1 MENLYFFY
9 NDYRKYIKY
18 LIKGIFLLL
27 IICILLFTSSGSA
40 YAKSDSDYEI
50 ENSLNDAVDEQ
61 LEGIDFSEIDQYIA
75 SLEDGN
81 KKFFGSGSFY
91 EKVKEILNGNTPDA
105 GSFLEAFF
113 KSVFEEFTA
122 FLPSFGAIA
131 GVSILLG
138 IIGNLKPKENSSLSE
153 VVYFACYGVVLV
165 LTVAGV
171 LSLLRETQWVISGI
185 NSQMQI
191 IFPILLT
198 TMSGLGATS
207 SVAVYKPTV
216 ALLSGGMVQLI
227 SYVVLPIV
235 ILTIVFSI
243 VSNMSKDIKL
253 SKTVGFLESS
263 AVWVVCVSFTVFMA
277 FMSVNGITA
286 GVSDGISV
294 RAAKFALSSYV
305 PILGGYLSEGFNVLM
320 AGGVLIKNSVGLCG
334 IILLV
339 SFLVVPIIKISLFML
354 GLKLV
359 AAVVEPVTDHR
370 IPTFLTM
377 VAKNIKMLI
386 VCIVG
391 VGFMYFLTV
400 MLMILSC
407 NYVV

>member
-1 MENLYFFY
+1 MKKKNKNKCFVP
-9 NDYRKYIKY
+9 YRRGFSRILCA
-18 LIKGIFLLL
+18 LILVCVFCLLL
-27 IICILLFTSSGSA
+27 PSSSA
-40 YAKSDSDYEI
+40 YAETETSDLEKSLGE
-50 ENSLNDAVDEQ
+50 AVDSQ
-61 LEGIDFSEIDQYIA
+61 LGGLDFSELDNYIA
-75 SLEDGN
+75 SLEEN
-81 KKFFGSGSFY
+81 QKELFGSGSFY
-91 EKVKEILNGNTPDA
+91 EKVKEILNGETPGA
-105 GSFLEAFF
+105 GSFIGAFF
-113 KSVFEEFTA
+113 KATLSQFTG
-122 FLPSFGAIA
+122 FLPSFCAIA

-138 IIGNLKPKENSSLSE
+138 IIGNLKPKENSSLAE

-171 LSLLRETQWVISGI
+171 LGLLKDTQKVVNGI

-191 IFPILLT
+191 IFPVLLSV
-198 TMSGLGATS
+198 MAGLGAAS
-207 SVAVYKPTV
+207 SVAVYKPAV
-216 ALLSGGMVQLI
+216 ALLSGGMIQLI
-227 SYVVLPIV
+227 SYVVLPLV
-235 ILTIVFSI
+235 TLTFVFSI

-253 SKTVGFLESS
+253 GKTVGFLESAS
-263 AVWVVCVSFTVFMA
+263 VWVVCVSFTVFMA

-334 IILLV
+334 VILLLCY
-339 SFLVVPIIKISLFML
+339 LVVPVVKISLFML

-359 AAVVEPVTDHR
+359 AAIVEPVTDPR
-370 IPTFLTM
+370 IPSFLTM
-377 VAKNIKMLI
+377 VSKNLKMLI

-391 VGFMYFLTV
+391 VGFMYFITV

-407 NYVV
+407 NYIV